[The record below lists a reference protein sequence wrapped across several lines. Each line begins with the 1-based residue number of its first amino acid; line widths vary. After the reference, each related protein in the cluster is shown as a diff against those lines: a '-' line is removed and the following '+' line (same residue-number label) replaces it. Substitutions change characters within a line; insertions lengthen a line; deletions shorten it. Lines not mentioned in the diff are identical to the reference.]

1 MKQNITLGKN
11 GFCIVE
17 SKEEADKLKT
27 SNDFGIQEP
36 SDKTENYYI
45 VYDKRYIK
53 DSLAKKIL
61 EVGYNYDFI
70 FDNIDAVFLD
80 TNVFCAANYTYKGD
94 NFKNFI
100 KAIENN
106 NMNIYITDVIEE
118 EIYRR
123 IDKDIDNL
131 DKNTIDFFKKADFIE
146 QKDKKELKQYLKKC
160 FKDLEIEVIEANAKI
175 LDIVDL
181 WKNIKNPFST
191 NKPSE
196 FIDAINLL
204 TINTKK
210 DDSNIAFI
218 SSDEECKGFCKEK
231 QIIHFQ
237 YISNATAL
245 INIIH
250 DIKKMEDKIKEDK
263 IKEDKIK
270 EDKKN
275 KFYKEIEEINKKYE
289 IMDICKEQLS
299 KYLQDKNEVE
309 YDNLFYFNIN
319 LYSGRFSIDYAEAK
333 VDSLVVKNSMYTNI
347 TDDNTVSVLFD
358 LSLEISVDTGKYI
371 HESSSHGYDKEDNE
385 YYCKEYKKT
394 KFKIKKDI
402 PDILFLVDYDQ
413 DKKTIGTPFPTHEIP
428 IHGDIDEYEKSFT
441 SDEFIYD

>member
-1 MKQNITLGKN
+1 MMKKEITLEKN
-11 GFCIVE
+11 GFCIVKT
-17 SKEEADKLKT
+17 KEEADRLKT
-27 SNDFGIQEP
+27 SDDFGIQGP

-45 VYDKRYIK
+45 VCDKRYIK
-53 DSLAKKIL
+53 DSLAKNIL
-61 EVGYNYDFI
+61 EVGHNYDFI

-80 TNVFCAANYTYKGD
+80 TNVFCAANYTYKSD

-100 KAIENN
+100 KAIRNN
-106 NMNIYITDVIEE
+106 NINICITDVIEE

-123 IDKDIDNL
+123 IDKDIDEL
-131 DKNTIDFFKKADFIE
+131 DKDTIRFFEKAGFIE

-181 WKNIKNPFST
+181 WKNKKNPFSPS
-191 NKPSE
+191 KPSE
-196 FIDAINLL
+196 FVDAINLL

-210 DDSNIAFI
+210 DEKNIAFI
-218 SSDEECKGFCKEK
+218 SNDGECQGFCKEN

-237 YISNATAL
+237 YISNAAAL
-245 INIIH
+245 INAIH
-250 DIKKMEDKIKEDK
+250 DIKEI
-263 IKEDKIK
+263 EDKIK

-299 KYLQDKNEVE
+299 KYLEDKDEADYN
-309 YDNLFYFNIN
+309 NLFYFNIN
-319 LYSGRFSIDYAEAK
+319 LYSGKFRIDYAEAK
-333 VDSLVVKNSMYTNI
+333 IDSLAIKNSMYIDI
-347 TDDNTVSVLFD
+347 TDDNRVSILFD
-358 LSLEISVDTGKYI
+358 IGLEISVDTGKYM
-371 HESSSHGYDKEDNE
+371 HEPSSHGYDKEDNE

-394 KFKIKKDI
+394 VFKVKEDLR
-402 PDILFLVDYDQ
+402 DILFLVDYDQ
-413 DKKTIGTPFPTHEIP
+413 DKKTIGAPFPTHEIR
-428 IHGDIDEYEKSFT
+428 IHGDIDDYEKDFT

>member
-1 MKQNITLGKN
+1 MKKEKTLEKN

-27 SNDFGIQEP
+27 SDDFGIQEP

-100 KAIENN
+100 KAIRNN
-106 NMNIYITDVIEE
+106 NINICITNVIEE
-118 EIYRR
+118 ETYRR
-123 IDKDIDNL
+123 IDKDIDEL
-131 DKNTIDFFKKADFIE
+131 DKDTICFFEKAGFIE

-181 WKNIKNPFST
+181 WKNKKNPFSPS
-191 NKPSE
+191 KPSE
-196 FIDAINLL
+196 FVDAINLL

-210 DDSNIAFI
+210 DEKNIAFI
-218 SSDEECKGFCKEK
+218 SNDGECQGFCKEN

-245 INIIH
+245 INTIH
-250 DIKKMEDKIKEDK
+250 DIKEIEYN

-299 KYLQDKNEVE
+299 KYLEDKDEADYN
-309 YDNLFYFNIN
+309 NLFYFNIN
-319 LYSGRFSIDYAEAK
+319 LYSGKFRIDYAEAK
-333 VDSLVVKNSMYTNI
+333 IDSLAIKKSMYINI
-347 TDDNTVSVLFD
+347 TDDNRVSILFD
-358 LSLEISVDTGKYI
+358 ISLEISVDTGKYI
-371 HESSSHGYDKEDNE
+371 HEPSSHGYDKEDNE

-394 KFKIKKDI
+394 KFRIKKDI
-402 PDILFLVDYDQ
+402 SDILFLVDYDQ
-413 DKKTIGTPFPTHEIP
+413 DKKTIGTPFPTHEIR
-428 IHGDIDEYEKSFT
+428 IHGDIDEYDEDFT

>member
-1 MKQNITLGKN
+1 MKKEKTLEKN

-27 SNDFGIQEP
+27 SDDFGIQEP

-100 KAIENN
+100 KAIRNN
-106 NMNIYITDVIEE
+106 NINICITNVIEE
-118 EIYRR
+118 ETYRR
-123 IDKDIDNL
+123 IDKDIDEL
-131 DKNTIDFFKKADFIE
+131 DKDTICFFEKAGFIE

-181 WKNIKNPFST
+181 WKNKKNPFSPS
-191 NKPSE
+191 KPSE
-196 FIDAINLL
+196 FVDAINLL

-210 DDSNIAFI
+210 DEKNIAFI
-218 SSDEECKGFCKEK
+218 SNDGECQGFCKEN

-245 INIIH
+245 INTIH
-250 DIKKMEDKIKEDK
+250 DIKEIEDN

-299 KYLQDKNEVE
+299 KYLEDKNEAE

-319 LYSGRFSIDYAEAK
+319 LYSGRFRIDYAEAK
-333 VDSLVVKNSMYTNI
+333 VNSLVVKNSMYTNI

-371 HESSSHGYDKEDNE
+371 HEPSSHGYDKEDNE

-402 PDILFLVDYDQ
+402 PDILFLVGYDQ
-413 DKKTIGTPFPTHEIP
+413 DKKTIGTPFPTHEIR